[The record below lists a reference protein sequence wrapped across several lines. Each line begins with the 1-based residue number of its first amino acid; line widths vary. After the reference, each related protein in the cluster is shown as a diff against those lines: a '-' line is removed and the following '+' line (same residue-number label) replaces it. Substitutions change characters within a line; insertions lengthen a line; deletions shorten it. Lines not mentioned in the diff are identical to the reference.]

1 MSAFIVTNT
10 HIASIAAAYVYNVK
24 LQKERAP
31 LPNEIIKAANILAK
45 ANKKSVDFR
54 YHEDNELPVFTGYEN
69 CSFSAGAQLLKLI
82 DCLDYQ
88 CCEFKAWPRSRA
100 AKMLNE
106 LSLAILDN
114 LVRNTKDYNDGAWA
128 I

>member
-10 HIASIAAAYVYNVK
+10 HIASIAASYVYNVT
-24 LQKERAP
+24 LHKERSP
-31 LPNEIIKAANILAK
+31 LPTEIIKVANIFAK
-45 ANKKSVDFR
+45 ANKKSVDLS
-54 YHEDNELPVFTGYEN
+54 YNEDNALPVFTGYEN

-88 CCEFKAWPRSRA
+88 CSEFNAWPRTKA
-100 AKMLNE
+100 YKMLNE

-114 LVRNTKDYNDGAWA
+114 LVRDTQDYSDSAWA